1 VLGVIAETEEL
12 PFDKRF
18 ITELTQQELASRE
31 DGLILPVEMVYC
43 HS

>member
-1 VLGVIAETEEL
+1 VIAETEEL

-18 ITELTQQELASRE
+18 TELTQQELASRE